1 MKFPKNTILHLSNL
15 QLKTFIEQDV
25 LDYCLLN
32 NLISEE
38 ILILFLTSNS
48 LTDISGIRLFKNLE
62 RLDLQYNQ
70 IKDISALKDLI
81 KLEILDIRG
90 LGLKSDQIEYI
101 KPLKNLK
108 QLYCREGFKD
118 MSVLNQ
124 LNNTNLGIYKRL
136 GIYIK

>member
-48 LTDISGIRLFKNLE
+48 LTDI
-62 RLDLQYNQ
+62 
-70 IKDISALKDLI
+70 
-81 KLEILDIRG
+81 
-90 LGLKSDQIEYI
+90 
-101 KPLKNLK
+101 
-108 QLYCREGFKD
+108 
-118 MSVLNQ
+118 
-124 LNNTNLGIYKRL
+124 
-136 GIYIK
+136 

>member
-1 MKFPKNTILHLSNL
+1 MNKINL
-15 QLKTFIEQDV
+15 RNLELKTFTEQDV

-108 QLYCREGFKD
+108 TLWCINGFKD
-118 MSVLNQ
+118 RNILKQ
-124 LNNTNLGIYKRL
+124 LNNIQKY
-136 GIYIK
+136 Y

>member
-1 MKFPKNTILHLSNL
+1 MNKINL
-15 QLKTFIEQDV
+15 RNLELKTFTEQDV